1 MNVKKQR
8 KAVLL
13 ENLSVTEY
21 AAEGKSLAKLNGKV
35 IFIEGAIPGDIVDVL
50 LKKIKRIGQKGLRF
64 AFTSILLSGKL
75 PFVRILG
82 YAEDASGKCYP
93 THCS

>member
-50 LKKIKRIGQKGLRF
+50 LKKNKTDWAEGVAVRF
-64 AFTSILLSGKL
+64 
-75 PFVRILG
+75 
-82 YAEDASGKCYP
+82 
-93 THCS
+93 HQ